1 MWLKLIYDKITF
13 GSLKMFY
20 NLISTLKKNFSFT
33 PVNRDIID
41 GRNQLKI
48 NFMQQ
53 KKKKIIFYINE
64 VLVEMTK
71 LKI

>member
-20 NLISTLKKNFSFT
+20 NLISTLKKIFSFT